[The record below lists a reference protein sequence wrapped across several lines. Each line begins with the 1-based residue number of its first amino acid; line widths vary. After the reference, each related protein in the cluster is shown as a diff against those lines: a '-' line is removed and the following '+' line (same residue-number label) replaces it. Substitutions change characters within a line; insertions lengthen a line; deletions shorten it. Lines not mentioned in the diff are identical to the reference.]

1 LNAAVLAR
9 FLRLIWGDDVEPALR
24 PLLVV
29 GFAGSLAGS
38 ATWTFV
44 GIWAVDRLDA
54 SSAELGVYFV
64 VAAFVSATAGY
75 VGGHISDHL
84 GRRPIILAGWG
95 LTALV
100 PLTWIFVDDFRH
112 AIPLLLLVSCF
123 APIAMAADQALVA
136 DVVPPDRHEHAYA
149 SLRVANNLG
158 VTLGPPIGGALLLT
172 DNYHV
177 LWIGVTILG
186 TLTTMLAWRLIPA
199 RGAYA
204 AEEPPSRG
212 SLGVIAR
219 DRPFLLFLAAMVLA
233 QLVYFA
239 FEVVLPISAVDSHGL
254 TPAAWGFLVI
264 INPALVT
271 LFQLRLTRRVQHY
284 PAAPRLA
291 AAMLLMGWPFLLLS
305 LDASIPVM
313 AVVILIFVI
322 GEMLWIPTSQA
333 IVARLAPADLRG
345 AYMGAFA
352 STGAAGFALGP
363 FVGLQIRGAYGDT
376 AMWAFFA
383 AVAVVGAVLGVV
395 ATRYAYSR
403 ARTASPR
410 SAQTASAT

>member
-9 FLRLIWGDDVEPALR
+9 FARLIWGDDVEPALR
-24 PLLVV
+24 PLLIV

-44 GIWAVDRLDA
+44 GIWAIDRLDA
-54 SSAELGVYFV
+54 SSAELGFYFV
-64 VAAFVSATAGY
+64 VAAVVSATSGY

-84 GRRPIILAGWG
+84 GRRPVILAGWS
-95 LTALV
+95 LTALI
-100 PLTWIFVDDFRH
+100 PLTWILVDDFTQ

-136 DVVPPDRHEHAYA
+136 DVVPPERHEHAYA

-158 VTLGPPIGGALLLT
+158 VTLGPPIGGALLLSH
-172 DNYHV
+172 NYHV
-177 LWIGVTILG
+177 LWIGVAILG
-186 TLTTMLAWRLIPA
+186 TLTTVLAWRLIPA

-212 SLGVIAR
+212 SLGVIVR
-219 DRPFLLFLAAMVLA
+219 DHPFLLFLLAMVLA

-239 FEVVLPISAVDSHGL
+239 FEVVLPISAVGSYGL
-254 TPAAWGFLVI
+254 APAAWGFLVI

-291 AAMLLMGWPFLLLS
+291 AAFLLMGWPFLLLS
-305 LDASIPVM
+305 LDASILVM
-313 AVVILIFVI
+313 AVVIVIFVI

-352 STGAAGFALGP
+352 STGSAGFALGP
-363 FVGLQIRGAYGDT
+363 FIGLQIRGAFGDT

-383 AVAVVGAVLGVV
+383 AVSVVGAGLGVV

-403 ARTASPR
+403 ARTASAR